1 MIVTNVLI
9 IVENVIIDE
18 SELDYHLQRLDSD
31 ILNTIFSRLFLFEE
45 KRQGYIKSCLIFL
58 AI

>member
-45 KRQGYIKSCLIFL
+45 KRQGYIKSVLFF
-58 AI
+58 

>member
-18 SELDYHLQRLDSD
+18 SELDYHLQRQTLRQ
-31 ILNTIFSRLFLFEE
+31 INKITINNLTR
-45 KRQGYIKSCLIFL
+45 IP
-58 AI
+58 A